1 MLVPIFKTTS
11 ACCEAQNFDGLLAS
25 HIMHLICGGI
35 LLGGGKGVYDK
46 YNLKV
51 TKSMINSKE
60 NIKTFSEK

>member
-35 LLGGGKGVYDK
+35 LLGGKGVYDK
-46 YNLKV
+46 YNLKGQKV
-51 TKSMINSKE
+51 
-60 NIKTFSEK
+60 